1 MGRSLVACLLLA
13 SLLGCSRE
21 RDDPPP
27 ALQASVPREEK
38 AFVVFSRTELV
49 IDTLGAPIPVPVT
62 VGSSPS
68 AATLSSDSPD
78 VVSVDGNGALV
89 AYRNGIAVV
98 RAASGASL
106 RVQVDVV
113 DVRSLF
119 IEPRRLVLRAGAT
132 GRLRL
137 LAGPEKHEIPPDRI
151 GWRTSDPG
159 VATLLGSEVMAGPRP
174 GRARITARFGGQ
186 EAEAVI
192 VVGSPSSKGRW
203 E

>member
-1 MGRSLVACLLLA
+1 MGRSLVTCLLLA

-27 ALQASVPREEK
+27 APQASVPREEK
-38 AFVVFSRTELV
+38 AFVVFSRPELV
-49 IDTLGAPIPVPVT
+49 IDTLGVPVPVPAT
-62 VGSSPS
+62 VGSAPS
-68 AATLSSDSPD
+68 AATLSSDAPD
-78 VVSVDGNGALV
+78 VVSIDESGALV
-89 AYRNGIAVV
+89 AHRNGIAVV
-98 RAASGASL
+98 RTTSGASL
-106 RVQVDVV
+106 HVRVDGV

-119 IEPRRLVLRAGAT
+119 VEPRRLVLRAGAT

-137 LAGPEKHEIPPDRI
+137 LEGPEKHEIPPDRI
-151 GWRTSDPG
+151 WWRTSDPG

-192 VVGSPSSKGRW
+192 VVGSPSSKGRL